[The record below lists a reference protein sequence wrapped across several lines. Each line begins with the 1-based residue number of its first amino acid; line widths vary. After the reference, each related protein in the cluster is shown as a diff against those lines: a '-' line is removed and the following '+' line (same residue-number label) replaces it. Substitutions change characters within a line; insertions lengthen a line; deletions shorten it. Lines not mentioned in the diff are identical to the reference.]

1 MKRFSK
7 NLTIYLLLF
16 AIVFGVAYFFNDNS
30 TAEVKQTEIELSK
43 FISYLDREMI
53 SEVEVNGVMVTGK
66 TGENEYVYCYVPSA
80 YEIAMLDEQ
89 YFFPMAKEG
98 KIV

>member
-7 NLTIYLLLF
+7 NLTIYILLF
-16 AIVFGVAYFFNDNS
+16 AIVFGVAYFFNGQQN
-30 TAEVKQTEIELSK
+30 TEIKTTEIELSK

-80 YEIAMLDEQ
+80 YEVAMQ
-89 YFFPMAKEG
+89 IGRAH
-98 KIV
+98 V